1 MDPTLAEAL
10 LRAIVESQESFFEA
24 AELVS
29 LGAITQERY
38 QSAADRFHDSID
50 RAAACLPPAV
60 ETRRNTPTVETGAA
74 AMRRDVLDAYAEV
87 GADARVDCDNFETL
101 TVDQLRDELVYL
113 ADYQG

>member
-10 LRAIVESQESFFEA
+10 LRAIVESQETFLDA
-24 AELVS
+24 ADLVS

-38 QSAADRFHDSID
+38 QSAADRFHGSID

-60 ETRRNTPTVETGAA
+60 ETRRHTPSVETGAD
-74 AMRRDVLDAYAEV
+74 AMRRAVLDAYAEA
-87 GADARVDCDNFETL
+87 GADARVDCENFEAL